1 MLRSLTRQRLPRPTL
16 STRLALT
23 RQMAHKTHVVERELP
38 KAPSTKSRTPY
49 YIGGAILGCALWGV
63 GLGTALNYQRL
74 SSSVVKG
81 TMFMVRYDP
90 RVIALLGDKIDYADS
105 WPWITGTVNHL
116 KGDVA
121 IAFDVAGATGKPFIR
136 GIRIMLTCMGL
147 GERGRVRFSSLRRG
161 SEWVTVEFNVTRES
175 DGATV
180 ELGQLELTDTGAPA
194 TSQ

>member
-1 MLRSLTRQRLPRPTL
+1 MLRSLTRQRLPRSTL
-16 STRLALT
+16 STRAVVT
-23 RQMAHKTHVVERELP
+23 RQFAHKTHVVERELP

-63 GLGTALNYQRL
+63 GLGAALNYQRL

-116 KGDVA
+116 KGEVA
-121 IAFDVAGATGKPFIR
+121 IAFDVAGAT
-136 GIRIMLTCMGL
+136 

-161 SEWVTVEFNVTRES
+161 TEWVTVEFNITRET
-175 DGATV
+175 DGTTV